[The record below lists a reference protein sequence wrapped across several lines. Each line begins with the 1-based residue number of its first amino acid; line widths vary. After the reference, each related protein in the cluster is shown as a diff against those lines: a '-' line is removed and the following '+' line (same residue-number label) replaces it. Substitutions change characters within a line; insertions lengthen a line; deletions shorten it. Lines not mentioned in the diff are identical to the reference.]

1 MANSAMS
8 LFDEIREK
16 IESLGNRLEMERKK
30 NAVLQTETEI
40 LRKDLKDC
48 KKELEQSQKKIEFLT
63 LSHQL
68 ASSPQALADARL
80 IISEMIRKI
89 DSAISLIKKDPG
101 NI

>member
-30 NAVLQTETEI
+30 NAILQTETEA

-48 KKELEQSQKKIEFLT
+48 KMELEQSQKKIEFLKT
-63 LSHQL
+63 V
-68 ASSPQALADARL
+68 
-80 IISEMIRKI
+80 I
-89 DSAISLIKKDPG
+89 DVVF
-101 NI
+101 